1 MNMTKSMNVMT
12 MNPLVHIMMTYN
24 SKYAVTVSKKSNRE
38 YWVKMYD
45 LETYKMVF
53 DEKVGGNP
61 EDYIKLKEV
70 E

>member
-1 MNMTKSMNVMT
+1 
-12 MNPLVHIMMTYN
+12 
-24 SKYAVTVSKKSNRE
+24 
-38 YWVKMYD
+38 MYD
-45 LETYKMVF
+45 LETYVMEF

>member
-1 MNMTKSMNVMT
+1 
-12 MNPLVHIMMTYN
+12 MTYN